1 MSKKRKKPVRPTP
14 PSLVYSDDHDP
25 PLFVSGELG
34 GLLCQTSDQARD
46 TGLVWAGVL
55 AELRPAERK
64 RLGPM
69 ISKLREHA
77 LAVMELTNQIS
88 EEMDNIG
95 DDRRALDG
103 ATEL

>member
-34 GLLCQTSDQARD
+34 DLLCQTSDQFRD
-46 TGLVWAGVL
+46 IGLVWAGVL
-55 AELRPAERK
+55 SELRPPERK
-64 RLGPM
+64 RLEPL

-77 LAVMELTNQIS
+77 LEAMELTNKIS